1 MAVFVTGGEASDIFL
16 ASDGMRFTRELMSNI
31 DDFLTAVVVG
41 PEPIEPNET
50 PALAGLSRATAPPS
64 GSRPHLP

>member
-1 MAVFVTGGEASDIFL
+1 MALSATKEEAGETFL
-16 ASDGMRFTRELMSNI
+16 ASDGMRLTRELMSNI
-31 DDFLTAVVVG
+31 DDILTAIVLG

-50 PALAGLSRATAPPS
+50 RLSAGPSRATGPPS